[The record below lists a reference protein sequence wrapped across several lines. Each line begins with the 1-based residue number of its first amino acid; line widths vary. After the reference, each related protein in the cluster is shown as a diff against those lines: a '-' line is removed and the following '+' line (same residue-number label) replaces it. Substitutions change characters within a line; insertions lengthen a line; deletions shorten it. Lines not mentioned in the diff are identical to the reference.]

1 MAEKLIKT
9 RLKLKYDTFAN
20 WEKVK
25 TTFVPLKGEVC
36 FVEVPDAVDPIR
48 NAPSVLFKIG
58 DGTKTFGELNFGS
71 ALAADVYS
79 WAKASG
85 ITVSGNDAA
94 GSFITGLTWDT
105 EHNKL
110 VVTKGN
116 APTIGNGKLTIK
128 VGTDT
133 KTFTANQPTG
143 SDIAITLGTAATH
156 AYTDFDEAGA
166 ASDVHT
172 ALLGA
177 TGDAAGTLTI
187 HGIKKAAEAAQSA
200 ATAAQNT
207 ADNKTTLAEVKTAIS
222 DELAKHPGIDDQG
235 TVKSVVLA
243 SGTGQGT
250 LKLTVDGAVQDNVKV
265 TGLKALAYK
274 DSLGKKDVGLEN
286 VQNKTL
292 DTTVTAG
299 SGNYITSGAVKTY
312 VDELVTG
319 SVQYLGTVGNANELA
334 ALNPDSAGDFC
345 RVSTAF
351 NSYHVG
357 DLLLCK
363 TIKSGSTA
371 ATWDVIHGE
380 MDKNTWVANSATAD
394 GYVTKGQGQANK
406 VWKTDVN
413 GNPAWR
419 EDADTNTAHSHTAGA
434 GLVVSGEGGISGTVN
449 YKASLVSETPD
460 AAAAGTGKFYAVKVD
475 KNGKL
480 AVNVPWTDTDTK
492 VTSAANHYTPA
503 ADSSAAL
510 SANASST
517 TAATWNSTS
526 LVTGVNLQRD
536 AKGHVTGVTVNSIQ
550 MPANPNTDTN
560 QKVTAKNSSGTAVDF
575 GANSTVEIA
584 PGANVTVTPDTTNK
598 KIVIASTHPAITGAA
613 TQTSGFYKI
622 ATDGYGHVNGTA
634 AVTKTDI
641 TKLGIPDAN
650 TTVST
655 SANEGLKV
663 VKTGHDYKIDI
674 DTAITF
680 IFDCG
685 NSVD

>member
-36 FVEVPDAVDPIR
+36 LIEVPNNVDPIH
-48 NAPSVLFKIG
+48 NAPSIVFKVG
-58 DGTKTFGELNFGS
+58 DGTTAFGDLNYGS

-85 ITVSGNDAA
+85 ITISGNDAA

-116 APTIGNGKLTIK
+116 APTVGNGKLTIT

-166 ASDVHT
+166 AQGALEAAKKYADGKSHHNQTVKVGTTKFGPDAEVDIKAGKNVSVTTDTTGIIIAASTDTAVVNGLIDAKVGNGALKIKVGKNGDVV
-172 ALLGA
+172 G
-177 TGDAAGTLTI
+177 TGDFTANRATEGVITLPVYT
-187 HGIKKAAEAAQSA
+187 
-200 ATAAQNT
+200 
-207 ADNKTTLAEVKTAIS
+207 KTE
-222 DELAKHPGIDDQG
+222 
-235 TVKSVVLA
+235 
-243 SGTGQGT
+243 
-250 LKLTVDGAVQDNVKV
+250 
-265 TGLKALAYK
+265 
-274 DSLGKKDVGLEN
+274 
-286 VQNKTL
+286 
-292 DTTVTAG
+292 
-299 SGNYITSGAVKTY
+299 
-312 VDELVTG
+312 VDERITG
-319 SVQYLGTVGNANELA
+319 AVQYLGTVGNANELA

-351 NSYHVG
+351 NGYHVG

-406 VWKTDVN
+406 VWKTDAN

-419 EDADTNTAHSHTAGA
+419 EDANTNTAHSHTAGA

-536 AKGHVTGVTVNSIQ
+536 AKGHVTGVTVNSIK
-550 MPANPNTDTN
+550 MPANPN
-560 QKVTAKNSSGTAVDF
+560 VT
-575 GANSTVEIA
+575 
-584 PGANVTVTPDTTNK
+584 
-598 KIVIASTHPAITGAA
+598 
-613 TQTSGFYKI
+613 
-622 ATDGYGHVNGTA
+622 
-634 AVTKTDI
+634 
-641 TKLGIPDAN
+641 

-655 SANEGLKV
+655 TTNGGLKV
-663 VKTGHDYKIDI
+663 THSGNDYKVDI
-674 DTAITF
+674 DDAITF
-680 IFDCG
+680 VFDCG
-685 NSVD
+685 SSTEQI

>member
-36 FVEVPDAVDPIR
+36 LVEVPNNVDPIH
-48 NAPSVLFKIG
+48 NAPSIVFKVG
-58 DGTKTFGELNFGS
+58 DGASAFGDLQYGS

-94 GSFITGLTWDT
+94 GSFITGLTWDKNN
-105 EHNKL
+105 NKL

-116 APTIGNGKLTIK
+116 APTIGNGKLTIT

-133 KTFTANQPTG
+133 KTFRANQPTDN
-143 SDIAITLGTAATH
+143 DIAITLGTAATH
-156 AYTDFDEAGA
+156 DDTYFDKAGEAQKALDAAKKYADGKSHNQTVKVGNTTFGPDAAVDIKAGNNVSVTTDTTGIIIA
-166 ASDVHT
+166 AST
-172 ALLGA
+172 
-177 TGDAAGTLTI
+177 
-187 HGIKKAAEAAQSA
+187 
-200 ATAAQNT
+200 NT
-207 ADNKTTLAEVKTAIS
+207 ADVNSLI
-222 DELAKHPGIDDQG
+222 DAKIGNGALKIKVG
-235 TVKSVVLA
+235 ANGNVV
-243 SGTGQGT
+243 GTGEFTANRATEGVIT
-250 LKLTVDGAVQDNVKV
+250 LPVYT
-265 TGLKALAYK
+265 
-274 DSLGKKDVGLEN
+274 
-286 VQNKTL
+286 KTE
-292 DTTVTAG
+292 
-299 SGNYITSGAVKTY
+299 
-312 VDELVTG
+312 VDERITG
-319 SVQYLGTVGNANELA
+319 AVQYLGTVSNANELA
-334 ALNPDSAGDFC
+334 ALNPNSAGDFC

-394 GYVTKGQGQANK
+394 GYVTKGQGQAGK
-406 VWKTDVN
+406 VWKTDAN
-413 GNPAWR
+413 GVPAWR
-419 EDADTNTAHSHTAGA
+419 EDANTNTAHSHTAGA
-434 GLVVSGEGGISGTVN
+434 GLVVSGSGGISGTVN
-449 YKASLVSETPD
+449 YKAALVSETAD
-460 AAAAGTGKFYAVKVD
+460 AAAAGTGKLYAVKID

-492 VTSAANHYTPA
+492 VTSAANHYTPT

-536 AKGHVTGVTVNSIQ
+536 AKGHVTGMTVNSVK

-560 QKVTAKNSSGTAVDF
+560 QKVTAKDSGGNPVDF

-584 PGANVTVTPDTTNK
+584 PGANVTVTPDVSNK
-598 KIVIASTHPAITGAA
+598 KITIASTHPTITGAA
-613 TQTSGFYKI
+613 TKTSGFYKI

-634 AVTKTDI
+634 AVTKGDI

-655 SANEGLKV
+655 STNEGLKV
-663 VKTGHDYKIDI
+663 VKTGHDYKVDI

-680 IFDCG
+680 ILDCG
-685 NSVD
+685 DSVDLTTKPSIPLD

>member
-20 WEKVK
+20 WEQVK

-36 FVEVPDAVDPIR
+36 LVEVPDAVDPIQ

-94 GSFITGLTWDT
+94 GSFITGLTWDKDN
-105 EHNKL
+105 NKL

-116 APTIGNGKLTIK
+116 VTLPTVNDGTLTVKVGGASVGTFRANQADPTTIELGEAAGKNWADFTGAFDTKGDAQKALDAAKKYVDGKPHHNQTVTVGTKTFGPDAAVDIKAGNNVSVTADSTGIIIAASTNTTDVNNLIDAKIGNGALKIK
-128 VGTDT
+128 VGKNSDVFGTGE
-133 KTFTANQPTG
+133 FTANRATEG
-143 SDIAITLGTAATH
+143 VITLPV
-156 AYTDFDEAGA
+156 YT
-166 ASDVHT
+166 
-172 ALLGA
+172 
-177 TGDAAGTLTI
+177 
-187 HGIKKAAEAAQSA
+187 
-200 ATAAQNT
+200 
-207 ADNKTTLAEVKTAIS
+207 KTE
-222 DELAKHPGIDDQG
+222 
-235 TVKSVVLA
+235 
-243 SGTGQGT
+243 
-250 LKLTVDGAVQDNVKV
+250 
-265 TGLKALAYK
+265 
-274 DSLGKKDVGLEN
+274 
-286 VQNKTL
+286 
-292 DTTVTAG
+292 
-299 SGNYITSGAVKTY
+299 
-312 VDELVTG
+312 VDERITG
-319 SVQYLGTVGNANELA
+319 AVQYLGTVANADELA
-334 ALNPDSAGDFC
+334 ALNPNSAGDFC

-351 NSYHVG
+351 GGYHVG

-363 TIKSGSTA
+363 TVKSGSTA

-394 GYVTKGQGQANK
+394 GYVTKGQGQAYK
-406 VWKTDVN
+406 VWKTDAN
-413 GNPAWR
+413 GVPAWR
-419 EDADTNTAHSHTAGA
+419 EDANTNTAHSHTAGA
-434 GLVVSGEGGISGTVN
+434 GLIVSGSGGISGTVN
-449 YKASLVSETPD
+449 YKAALVSETAD
-460 AAAAGTGKFYAVKVD
+460 AAAAGTGKLYAVKVD

-492 VTSAANHYTPA
+492 VTSAANHYTPT

-526 LVTGVNLQRD
+526 LVTGVNIQRD
-536 AKGHVTGVTVNSIQ
+536 AKGHVTGMTVNSVK
-550 MPANPNTDTN
+550 MPANPNSDTN
-560 QKVTAKNSSGTAVDF
+560 KKVTAKDSGGNPVDF

-584 PGANVTVTPDTTNK
+584 PGANVTVTPDVSNK
-598 KIVIASTHPAITGAA
+598 KITIASKHPVITGAA
-613 TQTSGFYKI
+613 TKTSGFYKI

-634 AVTKTDI
+634 AVTKGDI

-663 VKTGHDYKIDI
+663 VKTGHDYKVDI

-680 IFDCG
+680 ILDCG
-685 NSVD
+685 DSVDLTTKPSIPLD